1 MNLYKIERPL
11 ILLEIAYF
19 FIAIVL
25 QIPLIVN
32 LLIGAITLTV
42 LHYAFKDIIGLRI
55 IDYAFY
61 YAATLI
67 VIHLNLPL
75 AILSVLAS
83 EFLIKPRVKLY
94 ARKTKFI

>member
-25 QIPLIVN
+25 QIPFIVN

-61 YAATLI
+61 YAATLM

-94 ARKTKFI
+94 AQKTRFI